1 MGVVVWLV
9 AFTRGWFMGWVW
21 AIMLGEDRFGRVDD
35 ASHHFDAP
43 HHFLCCLVIGHHHW
57 ASSKEIFG
65 AGVVFGDCVVATYAV
80 QQLYKLAMV

>member
-1 MGVVVWLV
+1 MVVLKFGRWISPKD
-9 AFTRGWFMGWVW
+9 AFG
-21 AIMLGEDRFGRVDD
+21 AGEDRFGRDDD

-65 AGVVFGDCVVATYAV
+65 AGVVFGDCVVATYSA